1 MKTVALLAAFC
12 TLSAC
17 TIIPPANGPLPP
29 STDSIARAA
38 LGHKV
43 YVDGPSVTP
52 LAVIE
57 DSRCPAEVQCV
68 WAGRVRI
75 SARIDL
81 GARSEE
87 RELTLHQPI
96 QVADGSL
103 ELVEVTPA
111 RTKEAAIPSGDYRF
125 GFRFMGGI

>member
-29 STDSIARAA
+29 SADGIARVA

-68 WAGRVRI
+68 WAGRLIVRTRVAGGAW
-75 SARIDL
+75 ARTLDL
-81 GARSEE
+81 
-87 RELTLHQPI
+87 ELGKPQA
-96 QVADGSL
+96 VADGAL
-103 ELVEVTPA
+103 TLVSA
-111 RTKEAAIPSGDYRF
+111 RAGRFGYRF
-125 GFRFMGGI
+125 EGGL